1 MGQLLVMVIA
11 ALAGAGL
18 FGVLAETNMLLG
30 LFMGAIFGGTT
41 ALALYAFPLDLD
53 YRERRVWP
61 PRER

>member
-1 MGQLLVMVIA
+1 MSQFLIIA
-11 ALAGAGL
+11 VSALAGAAL

-30 LFMGAIFGGTT
+30 LAMGAIFGATA
-41 ALALYAFPLDLD
+41 ALAISACPVDLD